1 MYKVLSYQ
9 IADSIDIKSA
19 KANFKSELYFSD
31 SDELFYKTGENQY
44 VYIFKYGVVCFLNF
58 DENNITNTLKT
69 LSEYCSNFFEEQIH
83 EVFVIDTDCKEINF
97 GYSKIEIPNPDIESI
112 RLIMLNVAQSVALDY
127 YAEQTKVMLQ
137 DTNKHT
143 FRLGNTGKLGIR
155 GNQLKRYIGRTLNL
169 KNRIAKNLYIFDS
182 PDVTWENENLNK
194 LDNGLKKTF
203 DLHSRHKDIQEDLE
217 IIKENLELFRD
228 IMNHRKDT
236 VLEWI
241 VILLI
246 LIEVL
251 DILVREILK

>member
-9 IADSIDIKSA
+9 ISDSIDIKSA
-19 KANFKSELYFSD
+19 KANFISELYYSD
-31 SDELFYKTGENQY
+31 SDELFYKTGDNKY

-58 DENNITNTLKT
+58 EDKAIADTLNS
-69 LSEYCSNFFEEQIH
+69 LSAYTINFFEDKIH
-83 EVFVIDTDCKEINF
+83 EVFEIETNCNEINF

-127 YAEQTKVMLQ
+127 YAEQTKIMLQ
-137 DTNKHT
+137 DTNKYT

-182 PDVTWENENLNK
+182 PDVTWENESLNK

-251 DILVREILK
+251 DILVREILS